1 VLDVSRLRPAALALA
16 GAATGL
22 LLAYPSPAT
31 ACDPNRFPNCQTYCG
46 WVAWRYRE
54 VRDTT
59 NADLP
64 PWPST
69 GVAGCP

>member
-1 VLDVSRLRPAALALA
+1 MRRVAALATLGAVAALTALPLA
-16 GAATGL
+16 
-22 LLAYPSPAT
+22 PAS

-54 VRDTT
+54 VGSMTDVG
-59 NADLP
+59 LP
-64 PWPST
+64 AWPHT